1 MVLVHVRLDLEHE
14 ARELLALR
22 IDQVARKR
30 VSVGQ
35 RGGGQAQE
43 LLQER
48 LHAEVGERR
57 AEEHRRQL
65 ACAHRVQIELV
76 GGAIEQLDVV
86 HEVLVVVGADEL
98 VKGCVA
104 QLGLDLGDLLGG
116 VAAALAVEGDDV
128 ARLAVKH
135 ASERA
140 AVADGPVHGVGA
152 DAEHRFDLF
161 HELERVAAFAV
172 HLVHKREDGDVA
184 QRAHLEQLL
193 RLRLDA
199 LGGVD
204 DHDGGVG
211 GHERAV
217 RVLGKVL
224 VTGGIKDVDAAA
236 VVLKLQHGGGD
247 GDAALLLDVHP
258 VGDGVLRA
266 CLSLD
271 RAGGLDAA

>member
-1 MVLVHVRLDLEHE
+1 M
-14 ARELLALR
+14 
-22 IDQVARKR
+22 
-30 VSVGQ
+30 
-35 RGGGQAQE
+35 
-43 LLQER
+43 
-48 LHAEVGERR
+48 
-57 AEEHRRQL
+57 
-65 ACAHRVQIELV
+65 
-76 GGAIEQLDVV
+76 
-86 HEVLVVVGADEL
+86 VVGADEL

-128 ARLAVKH
+128 ARLAVEH

-152 DAEHRFDLF
+152 DAEHRFDLL
-161 HELERVAAFAV
+161 HELERVAALAV
-172 HLVHKREDGDVA
+172 HLVHEREDGDVA
-184 QRAHLEQLL
+184 QRANLEQLL

-224 VTGGIKDVDAAA
+224 VTGGIKDVDTAAIM
-236 VVLKLQHGGGD
+236 LELQHGGGD